1 MEWTPDILGKDFQSC
16 SFEAAGPDGVVRRA
30 TLIRHRAELPARPHE
45 GPGAGNAPYGA
56 VLFLHGWSDYFFN
69 TELARFWAGQG
80 YDFYALDMHNHG
92 RSLRSDSPGGYVAD
106 LAYYDA
112 EIDGALEL
120 IRADRAGV
128 PPGSLTLMGHSTGGL
143 IAALWASRHQD
154 KLQFLVLDS
163 PWLEMHG
170 HSLVR
175 RAVHTVLAPLAKLR
189 PETILRLPERGFYF
203 RSISSS
209 AEGEW
214 ALDEKYRPPLA
225 FPVRAGWLSAVFAG
239 HALVSQGLNLQM
251 PVLVLTSAASAN
263 GMVWQESMRR
273 SDAVLDVGI
282 IALRAMALGRT
293 VTLERIDGGL
303 HDVFLSAPAVR
314 QDAYARLGR
323 WISGYM
329 RYGAPQ
335 GSVPETTVPET
346 TVPEHPAQEHHSM
359 EHHSR
364 EHQQKG
370 DA

>member
-16 SFEAAGPDGVVRRA
+16 AFEAAGPDGVTRHA
-30 TLIRHRAELPARPHE
+30 TLVRHRTEKPSPERGSVRGRASF
-45 GPGAGNAPYGA
+45 GA

-69 TELARFWAGQG
+69 TELARFWAEQG

-92 RSLRSDSPGGYVAD
+92 RSLQSNTPGGYVAD
-106 LAYYDA
+106 LRYYDA
-112 EIDGALEL
+112 EIDRAMDL
-120 IRADRAGV
+120 IRDDRSGY
-128 PPGSLTLMGHSTGGL
+128 PDGTLTLMGHSTGGL
-143 IAALWASRHQD
+143 VAALWASRHPGQV
-154 KLQFLVLDS
+154 QFLILDS

-170 HSLVR
+170 NSLVR
-175 RAVHTVLAPLAKLR
+175 RAAHAMVAPLARFR
-189 PETILRLPERGFYF
+189 PETVLRLPERGFYF

-214 ALDEKYRPPLA
+214 VLDEKYRPPFA

-239 HALVSQGLNLQM
+239 HSQVSRGLNLEI

-303 HDVFLSAPAVR
+303 HDVFLSAPEVR
-314 QDAYARLGR
+314 KDAYERLAR
-323 WISGYM
+323 WISGFM
-329 RYGAPQ
+329 RHGALE
-335 GSVPETTVPET
+335 G
-346 TVPEHPAQEHHSM
+346 QE
-359 EHHSR
+359 ER
-364 EHQQKG
+364 
-370 DA
+370 DT